1 MRTAT
6 EEHIFASFFFR
17 DHTHSIL
24 REVWRI
30 LTLTPTPTLTLA

>member
-1 MRTAT
+1 VRTAT
-6 EEHIFASFFFR
+6 EEHVFASFFFR

-30 LTLTPTPTLTLA
+30 HEVRVRVRLG